1 MQGALPNIL
10 KQTPESFFQET
21 LQVIEGNAK
30 VLYIFNIIDG
40 IDYLDAICI
49 PTPSKNGCGDDEA
62 MHVVAKL

>member
-30 VLYIFNIIDG
+30 VFYILNIIDG
-40 IDYLDAICI
+40 VDYLDASNLAENEIRNMASI
-49 PTPSKNGCGDDEA
+49 PFFSN
-62 MHVVAKL
+62 